1 MTAIDRLQQSGILR
15 HGNPRMGFRYRH
27 AGGRRLSRVD
37 HARVQQLRLPP
48 AWRDVAIAAS
58 KSARLQA
65 IGRDAAGRWQ
75 YVYHASHVRQREQR
89 KYERLLRFGQALPR
103 LRRAVAQDQR
113 RPGLGRDKVLAII
126 VRILACAYLR
136 PGSEVY
142 AAENGSYGIATLRRK
157 HVRVRG
163 DTVIFDFIG
172 KSGKQQHRELR
183 DRTIARCLRALQ
195 RLPGYEIFKYIA
207 DDGAIV
213 DVRST
218 DINEYIKRHM
228 GAGFS
233 ARDFRTWS
241 GTLICACALARTATA
256 LTGGARERKRAVAGA
271 LRETAAQLGNTPAIC
286 RSSYVSP
293 CVFSAFDRGDVI
305 ALSAAAHTALTRG
318 AVQRLPE
325 VALLRLLRR
334 GSTPRRTQ
342 RARIAA

>member
-1 MTAIDRLQQSGILR
+1 MTAIERLQQSGILR
-15 HGNPRMGFRYRH
+15 RGNPRMGFRYRH
-27 AGGRRLSRVD
+27 AGGRRLSRLE

-48 AWRDVAIAAS
+48 AWRDVAIACS
-58 KSARLQA
+58 PSARLQA

-89 KYERLLRFGQALPR
+89 KYLRLLRFGQALPQ

-157 HVRVRG
+157 HVRVKG

-183 DRTIARCLRALQ
+183 DRTIARCVRALL
-195 RLPGYEIFKYIA
+195 RLPGYEIFKYVA
-207 DDGAIV
+207 DDGRVV

-228 GAGFS
+228 GSGFS

-241 GTLICACALARTATA
+241 GTLICACALARTATERA
-256 LTGGARERKRAVAGA
+256 GGARGRKRAVAEA

-286 RSSYVSP
+286 RASYVSP
-293 CVFSAFDRGDVI
+293 CVLAAFDRGEVVSI
-305 ALSAAAHTALTRG
+305 SAAAHAALTRG

-334 GSTPRRTQ
+334 GTPRRSVP
-342 RARIAA
+342 RARVAA